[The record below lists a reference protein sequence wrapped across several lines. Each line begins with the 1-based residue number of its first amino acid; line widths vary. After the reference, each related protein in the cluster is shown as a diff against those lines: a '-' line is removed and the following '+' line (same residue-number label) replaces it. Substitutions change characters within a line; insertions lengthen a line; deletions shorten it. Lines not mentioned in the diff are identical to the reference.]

1 MFSFYH
7 SLSKILIIIVSIFL
21 ILSFVVSILI
31 SRRYLRPITD
41 ALDIIKIKDFTTDQ
55 GKTSYLEINDLMDFL
70 AQQDEITNNRTISIT
85 DSPDNIAM
93 MKVEMYRKQALNRIL
108 EMDTDELLKL
118 KKVYKVR
125 KKPWNLMSQ
134 GFFLT
139 ISYSC

>member
-31 SRRYLRPITD
+31 SRRYLRPVTD

-85 DSPDNIAM
+85 DSPDNIAT

-118 KKVYKVR
+118 KKFIK
-125 KKPWNLMSQ
+125 
-134 GFFLT
+134 
-139 ISYSC
+139 

>member
-118 KKVYKVR
+118 KKFIK
-125 KKPWNLMSQ
+125 
-134 GFFLT
+134 
-139 ISYSC
+139 

>member
-1 MFSFYH
+1 MFSFFH

-118 KKVYKVR
+118 KKFIK
-125 KKPWNLMSQ
+125 
-134 GFFLT
+134 
-139 ISYSC
+139 

>member
-1 MFSFYH
+1 M
-7 SLSKILIIIVSIFL
+7 

>member
-55 GKTSYLEINDLMDFL
+55 SKTSYLEINDLMDFL

-118 KKVYKVR
+118 KKFIK
-125 KKPWNLMSQ
+125 
-134 GFFLT
+134 
-139 ISYSC
+139 

>member
-55 GKTSYLEINDLMDFL
+55 GKTSSLETNDLMDFL

-118 KKVYKVR
+118 KKFIK
-125 KKPWNLMSQ
+125 
-134 GFFLT
+134 
-139 ISYSC
+139 

>member
-1 MFSFYH
+1 M
-7 SLSKILIIIVSIFL
+7 

-55 GKTSYLEINDLMDFL
+55 GKTSYHEINDLMDFL

-93 MKVEMYRKQALNRIL
+93 MKVEMYRKQALNPYLRNG
-108 EMDTDELLKL
+108 TDELLKL

>member
-31 SRRYLRPITD
+31 SRRYLRPVTD
-41 ALDIIKIKDFTTDQ
+41 ALDIIKIIDFTTDQ

-85 DSPDNIAM
+85 DSPDNIAT

-118 KKVYKVR
+118 KKFIK
-125 KKPWNLMSQ
+125 
-134 GFFLT
+134 
-139 ISYSC
+139 

>member
-55 GKTSYLEINDLMDFL
+55 GKTSYLEINDLMVFL

-118 KKVYKVR
+118 KKFIK
-125 KKPWNLMSQ
+125 
-134 GFFLT
+134 
-139 ISYSC
+139 

>member
-1 MFSFYH
+1 M
-7 SLSKILIIIVSIFL
+7 

-41 ALDIIKIKDFTTDQ
+41 ALDIIKIKDFTADQ

-118 KKVYKVR
+118 KKFIK
-125 KKPWNLMSQ
+125 
-134 GFFLT
+134 
-139 ISYSC
+139 

>member
-85 DSPDNIAM
+85 DSPDNIAT

-118 KKVYKVR
+118 KKFIK
-125 KKPWNLMSQ
+125 
-134 GFFLT
+134 
-139 ISYSC
+139 